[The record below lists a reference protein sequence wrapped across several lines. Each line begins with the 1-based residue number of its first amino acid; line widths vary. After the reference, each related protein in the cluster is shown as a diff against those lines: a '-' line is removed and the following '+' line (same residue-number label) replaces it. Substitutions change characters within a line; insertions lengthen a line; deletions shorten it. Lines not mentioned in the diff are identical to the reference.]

1 MRNAVKTA
9 RNKINAFVREVVKDK
24 NVDPSHGWRH
34 RFKTVGIDQAV
45 EMRVL
50 DALQGHAPRNV
61 SGGLWRRDHRRKPTP
76 LRSLRSLISDKA
88 SFMTGARRTI
98 RLFFSW
104 QSDLNP
110 EVTTRAIRSALRAAM
125 TDVEKD
131 HPVDIVLDEATRNV
145 SGSPYIPYAIADKIS
160 KADLFVGDIT
170 TVIRREGQSGKS
182 FPNPNV
188 TFELGIAA
196 AELGWSRIIMLFNS
210 ALAALDDLPFDFD
223 RHRISK
229 FEFPADDN
237 QHKRHA
243 DNLRKL
249 AHAAIAQIVADDP
262 KRPRELQEIPP
273 EKIKRSRDIDN
284 LRLFLDRVNTDYLE
298 EHILDLPNY
307 LIGPELA
314 GLGAAASGIEHWGG
328 GLVGKQFCRL
338 LQQNEPVSSRLA
350 NRHTPVPSQ

>member
-1 MRNAVKTA
+1 
-9 RNKINAFVREVVKDK
+9 
-24 NVDPSHGWRH
+24 
-34 RFKTVGIDQAV
+34 
-45 EMRVL
+45 
-50 DALQGHAPRNV
+50 
-61 SGGLWRRDHRRKPTP
+61 
-76 LRSLRSLISDKA
+76 
-88 SFMTGARRTI
+88 MTDARRTI
-98 RLFFSW
+98 RIFFSW

-145 SGSPYIPYAIADKIS
+145 SGSPYIPYAVADKIS

-196 AELGWSRIIMLFNS
+196 AELGWNRIIMLFNS

-307 LIGPELA
+307 LNYSAVMMCGEVEELQ
-314 GLGAAASGIEHWGG
+314 GKSHFRFYDPDLGAAINGIIESLQETLKHSGHYRETSNLFRQSFGQPGDLDIFVSEDQTRVLKEINAARRQLKFHLDRLIDIVRERYVEVNITETNVTFAKMFASVRASTRED
-328 GLVGKQFCRL
+328 
-338 LQQNEPVSSRLA
+338 E
-350 NRHTPVPSQ
+350 